1 MGRTARD
8 NRDRPRPKPVE
19 RIELHEEHPGR
30 RLAAVCILLAFGA
43 VMLTHAFTQL
53 LSPDAEGWI
62 TIEAGSSAG
71 ATCGPE
77 FKLLYYPGR
86 GGTSSAAER
95 KGITGLY
102 TQLCREAFELFH
114 EQEAFEGVNNIYAI
128 NHHPNQALEIDG
140 RLYEAFSAVE
150 RSGSRAVYLGPV
162 YNRYDDLFF
171 CQEDYQLVDFD
182 PRLNEDVAAEY
193 RGVLAFANDP
203 EAVGIELLGENRIR
217 LRVSQG
223 YLDYAERAGIENFI
237 DFSWMRNA
245 FIADFLAE
253 GLISGGYTSG
263 VLSSYDGFIRNL
275 DTSGTEY
282 SLQIYDCRERTIY
295 TVTAIA
301 YQGPMSIVSLRDYP
315 TEEMDLYRFYQLEN
329 GEIRS
334 LYLDPA
340 DALCKSAVH
349 DLAGYAR
356 DKGCGEI
363 LLSLAPVY
371 IADAFRPEELERLAE
386 EGVQSVF
393 CQDRVMYYTD
403 PEIVLGQIHDWNGV
417 RYTASQLKP

>member
-8 NRDRPRPKPVE
+8 NRDKPRPKPVE
-19 RIELHEEHPGR
+19 RIELHGEHLGR
-30 RLAAVCILLAFGA
+30 RLIAACILLVFGA
-43 VMLTHAFTQL
+43 AMLAYAFVQL
-53 LSPDAEGWI
+53 LSPDVEGWI
-62 TIEAGSSAG
+62 TIEASGSAG
-71 ATCGPE
+71 ATCGTE
-77 FKLLYYPGR
+77 FELLYYPGM
-86 GGTSSAAER
+86 GGTSPTVER
-95 KGITGLY
+95 KGVTTLY

-128 NHHPNQALEIDG
+128 NHHPNQVLAIDG

-162 YNRYDDLFF
+162 YNRYDDVFS

-182 PRLNEDVAAEY
+182 PRLNGEVALEY
-193 RGVLAFANDP
+193 QEILVFANDP
-203 EAVGIELLGENRIR
+203 ESIRIELLGENKIR
-217 LRVSQG
+217 LHVSQD
-223 YLDYAERAGIENFI
+223 YLDYAQRAGIENFI

-253 GLISGGYTSG
+253 GLIGGGYANG

-275 DTSGTEY
+275 DASGTGY
-282 SLQIYDCRERTIY
+282 SLEIYDCVEGITY
-295 TVTAIA
+295 GVTAIA

-315 TEEMDLYRFYQLEN
+315 ADERDVYRFYQLEN
-329 GEIRS
+329 GEIRT

-340 DALCKSAVH
+340 DALCKSALH
-349 DLAGYAR
+349 DLTGYAR

-363 LLSLAPVY
+363 LLALMPVY
-371 IADAFRPEELERLAE
+371 IADAFRPEKLGQLAE
-386 EGVQSVF
+386 GGVQSVF
-393 CQDRVMYYTD
+393 CQDRVIYYTD
-403 PEIVLGQIHDWNGV
+403 PAIVLGQIYDWDGV